1 MSSLSIRFHNNPTI
15 SGYPAKH
22 SCARDSGAG
31 GCAMRDAAS
40 NRRSVRMD
48 STVRHRIDMLRF
60 LMIFG
65 VVVLH
70 TPEYVAITLVGDD
83 FFSLTKAFF
92 QNAMFRTA
100 VPMLTL
106 ISGYLVFHSGIDQ
119 LPCKLAAK
127 KARSLLVPFLVFNLP
142 LVLLVAMAELF
153 TSLQTNY
160 RLVPFDAATWCDAM
174 FGLLHSPI
182 NYPLN
187 FLRDMLVLMC
197 LAPGMGWLMRRTPTL
212 GFAFVAVVFLND
224 VDGSLV
230 LRNLMPVLFYVGGV
244 AARYRWNLRALDRF
258 ALPCAVVFL
267 LLCAGVVHFRI
278 ADMNMLRL
286 VSPLLV
292 WPASLLLL
300 GTRVGDLCIRL
311 NRYSFFLF
319 VAHAPVLFGTW
330 LVYKHAGSGIPYP
343 LYWMTAPVL
352 TTAILVLLYHAG
364 MRIAPDVLSIALG
377 GRGGRRAASGATLVP
392 QPALQPLTLAV
403 DPIADLALSV
413 DALQRAR

>member
-1 MSSLSIRFHNNPTI
+1 
-15 SGYPAKH
+15 
-22 SCARDSGAG
+22 
-31 GCAMRDAAS
+31 
-40 NRRSVRMD
+40 MD

-70 TPEYVAITLVGDD
+70 TPEYVAITLVGND

-92 QNAMFRTA
+92 QNALFRTT
-100 VPMLTL
+100 VPVLTL
-106 ISGYLVFHSGIDQ
+106 MSGYLVFRSGIDQ
-119 LPCKLAAK
+119 LPRTLAVK
-127 KARSLLVPFLVFNLP
+127 KTRSLLVPFLVFNLP

-153 TSLQTNY
+153 TNVQTSY
-160 RLVPFDAATWCDAM
+160 RLVPFDAATWRDAM

-197 LAPGMGWLMRRTPTL
+197 LAPGMGWLMRNTPTL
-212 GFAFVAVVFLND
+212 GFALVATVFLND

-244 AARYRWNLRALDRF
+244 AACYRWNLRALDRF
-258 ALPCAVVFL
+258 ALPCAVVFV
-267 LLCAGVVHFRI
+267 LLCAGVVHFRVANI
-278 ADMNMLRL
+278 NVLRL

-292 WPASLLLL
+292 WPASSLLL

-311 NRYSFFLF
+311 NRYSFFVF

-330 LVYKHAGSGIPYP
+330 LVYKHAGGGIPYP
-343 LYWMTAPVL
+343 LYWMAAPVL
-352 TTAILVLLYHAG
+352 TTASLVALYHVG
-364 MRIAPDVLSIALG
+364 MRIAPDGLSIALG
-377 GRGGRRAASGATLVP
+377 GRADRCAAPGAAVIP
-392 QPALQPLTLAV
+392 QPAPQPVTLAV
-403 DPIADLALSV
+403 DPVAELALPV